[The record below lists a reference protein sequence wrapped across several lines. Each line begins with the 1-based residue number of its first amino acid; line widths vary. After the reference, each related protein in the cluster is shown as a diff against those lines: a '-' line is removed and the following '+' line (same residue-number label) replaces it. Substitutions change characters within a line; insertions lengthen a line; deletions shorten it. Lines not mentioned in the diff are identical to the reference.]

1 MNKFFNKNTIL
12 VIILLILLFIT
23 FINYTRILKKYLL
36 LKELKKNVDVDKI
49 TKKVKSN
56 QGNIVIKA
64 EDIPNVKWPFRNL
77 KDQDNKNVN
86 LLCVTAH
93 MTEEHKKKFLE
104 HYNKG
109 IKFIGCSSY
118 LSYPRLCDN
127 KSGYCH
133 LDDRIRID
141 GKYIEDYVIGWCHCF
156 KEPDKFIKGNIPKIL
171 ISESDFN
178 SDRLKPTNDK
188 LEYDYLTVQPKDRDC
203 KYSWLSYC
211 KNWGLA
217 EKTIQ
222 VLTDN
227 LNLKGVVVG
236 RVGCDIDIK
245 NKDLVIIEP
254 TEEYNKRENRITIP
268 YGELIDKMN
277 KSKFILL
284 PNLED
289 ASPRVLVEALSLN
302 KPVLVN
308 ETILG
313 GWKYVN
319 EKTGEFYNENNIKEQ
334 TEKLLRNIENNQYSP
349 REYYTSKYGTVNSG
363 KRFKKFLKS
372 IYPDLSECEY
382 VKFPI

>member
-1 MNKFFNKNTIL
+1 MKNIFNKNTIIV
-12 VIILLILLFIT
+12 VILIILLFIT
-23 FINYTRILKKYLL
+23 FVNYKELLKKYILL
-36 LKELKKNVDVDKI
+36 NEYKKNPDIDVIEKI
-49 TKKVKSN
+49 TSDYN
-56 QGNIVIKA
+56 GIVMKQ
-64 EDIPNVKWPFRNL
+64 EEMPNVKWPFRNL

-93 MTEEHKKKFLE
+93 MDEKHKKEFLDY
-104 HYNKG
+104 YNKG
-109 IKFIGCSSY
+109 FKFIGCSSY

-133 LDDRIRID
+133 LDDKIKIN

-188 LEYDYLTVQPKDRDC
+188 LEYDYLTVQPRDRDC
-203 KYSWLSYC
+203 KYSWLSHC
-211 KNWGLA
+211 KNWKLA

-222 VLTDN
+222 VLTDK

-236 RVGCDIDIK
+236 RVGCDIDVEK
-245 NKDLVIIEP
+245 KDLVTILP
-254 TEEYNKRENRITIP
+254 TKEYSERENGKITLP
-268 YGELIDKMN
+268 YGELIEKMN
-277 KSKFILL
+277 KTKFVLL

-308 ETILG
+308 ESILG
-313 GWKYVN
+313 GWKYIN

-363 KRFKKFLKS
+363 KRFKNFLKS